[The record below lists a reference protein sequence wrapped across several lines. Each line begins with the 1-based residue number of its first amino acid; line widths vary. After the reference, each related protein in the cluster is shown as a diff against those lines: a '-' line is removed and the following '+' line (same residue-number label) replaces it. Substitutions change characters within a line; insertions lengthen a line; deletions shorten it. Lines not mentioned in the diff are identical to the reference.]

1 MTLLSTT
8 ISERLVSSLT
18 KQLDDQNTLPLDSFI
33 HWALYDPENGYYK
46 QQRKRVG
53 KSEESD
59 FYTSSSFHKLWA
71 KLILASSIKLL
82 GKEKSNEY
90 VFVEIAA
97 EPESCLFSDTEHPF
111 SSYKVIR
118 LGDDYEIPP
127 LAVVYSN
134 EWLDAQPFKRF
145 SYSKQMG
152 GWCEHKVKLEKSTIR
167 EFITNTP
174 ISLKEV
180 MPAGREEQPEDGYT
194 IDWPTGA
201 HQALLKL
208 IQSSDW
214 KGIFITF
221 DYGFGTKREILENK
235 PMGSGR
241 AYKNHVQYNNIL
253 KWPGEQDI
261 TCHLCWEH
269 IMELLGQNGFQNIS
283 NHSQESFLMKH
294 APGQLEKI
302 ISQGTQAEINK
313 VKELI
318 HPHYLGQKFQVIT
331 GRR

>member
-8 ISERLVSSLT
+8 ISERLVSSLA
-18 KQLDDQNTLPLDSFI
+18 KQLDDQDTLPLDSFI
-33 HWALYDPENGYYK
+33 HWALYDADNGYYK
-46 QQRKRVG
+46 QPRKRVG
-53 KSEESD
+53 KSKDSD
-59 FYTSSSFHKLWA
+59 FYTSSSFQKLWA
-71 KLILASSIKLL
+71 QLILESSVKLL
-82 GKEKSNEY
+82 GDENLKEY

-97 EPESCLFSDTEHPF
+97 EPESCLFSEVDHPF

-118 LGDDYEIPP
+118 LGEEYDIPP
-127 LAVVYSN
+127 LSVVYSN

-145 SYSKQMG
+145 SFSKSLG
-152 GWCEHKVKLEKSTIR
+152 GWCEHRVKVEKSSIR
-167 EFITNTP
+167 EIITDTP
-174 ISLKEV
+174 ISLEEV
-180 MPAGREEQPEDGYT
+180 LPLGEKDQPQDGYT

-214 KGIFITF
+214 KGLFMTF
-221 DYGFGTKREILENK
+221 DYGFHTTSEILENK
-235 PMGSGR
+235 SMGSGR

-253 KWPGEQDI
+253 QTPGEQDI

-269 IMELLGQNGFQNIS
+269 IIDLLNQNAFQHVS
-283 NHSQESFLMKH
+283 NHSQESFLIKH
-294 APGQLEKI
+294 APDQLEKI
-302 ISQGTQAEINK
+302 ISQGTQAEKNK
-313 VKELI
+313 IKELI